1 MNYLRAYTP
10 RVRPLNY
17 DSLRSEIGC
26 LPISGSKVNELLPFS
41 EECVTTIQPDATF
54 DRSDLVSTFL
64 GPDDHLAPE
73 EPYATSWSVW
83 QATTT
88 IRVGQF
94 STITLPSNSL
104 GEESRLF
111 AGTVTTKLSGAFNRQ
126 GRLVIAIQKSTGI
139 IQIRRY
145 TDELGAVAT
154 IEFAGTSPALIYLGL
169 VFVSELPEQSEV
181 VCYYLRSEKPG
192 MIFVRLESDDFAIEH
207 PVNNQIRATPNRLL
221 YAKVADRRVILRA
234 RDELDRYLTYESDP
248 YELTSTDTIDLGATI
263 SGGEY
268 FNTGVNADADEEEI
282 SLGATITDGL
292 YFLAIVEPVGEVPDA
307 ANFYTQSGFN
317 LERDAGTR
325 VFSHLDVGKR
335 YTSTANPL
343 RTGII
348 IAIVDNDNATVD
360 SDLEWV
366 HDNITFSALSSQRIT
381 LNVSITSGEYVS
393 AEI

>member
-26 LPISGSKVNELLPFS
+26 LAINGSKVHELLPFS

-54 DRSDLVSTFL
+54 NRSDLVSTFL
-64 GPDDHLAPE
+64 GPGNHLVPE
-73 EPYATSWSVW
+73 EPYTTSWSVW
-83 QATTT
+83 QAATT
-88 IRVGQF
+88 IRIGKF
-94 STITLPSNSL
+94 SEISLPSNSL

-181 VCYYLRSEKPG
+181 ACYYLRAEKPG
-192 MIFVRLESDDFAIEH
+192 MIFVRLESDDFSIEH
-207 PVNNQIRATPNRLL
+207 PVNNQIRANPNRLL
-221 YAKVADRRVILRA
+221 YAEVTDRRVLLRA

-268 FNTGVNADADEEEI
+268 FATGVNVDADEEEI
-282 SLGATITDGL
+282 GLGATITDGL
-292 YFLAIVEPVGEVPDA
+292 YFLAIVEPIGEVPDVS
-307 ANFYTQSGFN
+307 NTYSQTGFV
-317 LERDAGTR
+317 LTRTAGTR
-325 VFSHLDVGKR
+325 DFTDQDIGKR
-335 YTSTANPL
+335 YTSTADSA
-343 RTGII
+343 RTGVILDVTTST
-348 IAIVDNDNATVD
+348 AAVD
-360 SDLEWV
+360 SDLTFV
-366 HDNITFSALSSQRIT
+366 NDNITFSALSSQRMA
-381 LNVSITSGEYVS
+381 LNVSITSGEYVP